1 MKVEVVSKYEVG
13 DKTVEEARSGAAIKG
28 KVIKVQWERKDF
40 WYLIEHE
47 DETRKWVQEQ
57 TLEDAFC

>member
-13 DKTVEEARSGAAIKG
+13 DETVEEAPSGVAIRG
-28 KVIKVQWERKDF
+28 KVIKVKWCMKDF
-40 WYLIEHE
+40 WYLVEYE